1 MEILMDNNETSQYYD
16 EVLDISSNYNKII
29 KNPRKKFSGSR
40 RYALT
45 LTGIAFVFLAIFS
58 LLTFTQ
64 KSSIYFYVMVFF
76 AVTFALGVIYYIMIL
91 NNISKLKNRDIS
103 RKLILENDHIEF
115 IVGDEEYRLEKSDIQ
130 YVLINRYSISFIPK
144 TKTNN
149 IFFADIKYKSQILE
163 NFNEKSL
170 IVDNSDLY

>member
-1 MEILMDNNETSQYYD
+1 MDNNETSQYYD

-45 LTGIAFVFLAIFS
+45 LTGIALVFLAIFS

-64 KSSIYFYVMVFF
+64 NSSIYFYVMVFF

-91 NNISKLKNRDIS
+91 NSISKLKNRDIS
-103 RKLILENDHIEF
+103 KKLILENDHIEF
-115 IVGDEEYRLEKSDIQ
+115 IVGDDEYRLEKSDIQ

-144 TKTNN
+144 IKTNN

>member
-16 EVLDISSNYNKII
+16 EVLEFSSNYDKII

-91 NNISKLKNRDIS
+91 NSISKLKNRDIS
-103 RKLILENDHIEF
+103 
-115 IVGDEEYRLEKSDIQ
+115 
-130 YVLINRYSISFIPK
+130 K
-144 TKTNN
+144 TKTNM
-149 IFFADIKYKSQILE
+149 FFADIKYKSQILE

>member
-1 MEILMDNNETSQYYD
+1 MDNNETSQYYD
-16 EVLDISSNYNKII
+16 EVLEFSSNYDKII

-91 NNISKLKNRDIS
+91 NSISKLKNRDIS
-103 RKLILENDHIEF
+103 
-115 IVGDEEYRLEKSDIQ
+115 
-130 YVLINRYSISFIPK
+130 K
-144 TKTNN
+144 TKTNM
-149 IFFADIKYKSQILE
+149 FFADIKYKSQILE

>member
-1 MEILMDNNETSQYYD
+1 
-16 EVLDISSNYNKII
+16 
-29 KNPRKKFSGSR
+29 
-40 RYALT
+40 
-45 LTGIAFVFLAIFS
+45 
-58 LLTFTQ
+58 
-64 KSSIYFYVMVFF
+64 MVFF

-103 RKLILENDHIEF
+103 KKLILENDHIEF
-115 IVGDEEYRLEKSDIQ
+115 IVGDDEYKLEKSDIQ

-144 TKTNN
+144 TKTNM
-149 IFFADIKYKSQILE
+149 FFADIKYKSQILE

>member
-45 LTGIAFVFLAIFS
+45 LTGIAFVFLVIFS

-91 NNISKLKNRDIS
+91 NSISKLKNRDIS
-103 RKLILENDHIEF
+103 KKLILENDHIEF
-115 IVGDEEYRLEKSDIQ
+115 IVGDDEYRLEKSDIK
-130 YVLINRYSISFIPK
+130 YVLINSISFIPK